1 MQLNPKHLT
10 LNGLLQGR
18 LFRIPDY
25 QRAYAWGSKQRKELF
40 SDIIEVYKSG
50 QDHFMATVVGL
61 MRDKRRIVA
70 DEYQAVDVVDGQQR
84 LTTLI
89 IMFKAIEKALD
100 PKKTD
105 ESKIKREICE
115 LLVKGDDFALVLLQ
129 TNHDSSSI
137 FIDYI
142 RTGKISSGAPET
154 IADKNLIAAERE
166 CEAFIQE
173 WKSTSDL
180 VELVAILR
188 NRLSLIYHELT
199 DESTVY
205 RVFEVLNSRG
215 LDVKWIDKLKSQL
228 MALIFVNAESGARLE
243 ALREMHVIWQNIYRT
258 LGLRDSLGDEALR
271 FAGTMRSK
279 DQPNRLLTEEDA
291 TEALTKIAGSK
302 LSSIVET
309 ANWLHAVVC
318 AVDKLDRDNRL
329 RAVTRIVHAR
339 FVAAALLLRG
349 FPPEVEKRLLGQWE
363 KVTFRIFGLGGADS
377 RHKVGNYV
385 SLGYDIMQ
393 KKIDDKGVVKR
404 LKEMGKNY
412 SIGEVLEG
420 IDWNESYENWTEE
433 VRYLLFRYDEHLAQ
447 ESGERLN
454 EGQWNKIWAQDPSKS
469 IEHITPRSSGFEYVH
484 DIGNLTM
491 LPPGVNSALGNRPPA
506 LKAPTYISCG
516 IKETSAVGK
525 TITEKG
531 WNKRNVSEREK
542 CIVEFVRAEWAN

>member
-166 CEAFIQE
+166 C
-173 WKSTSDL
+173 
-180 VELVAILR
+180 
-188 NRLSLIYHELT
+188 
-199 DESTVY
+199 
-205 RVFEVLNSRG
+205 
-215 LDVKWIDKLKSQL
+215 
-228 MALIFVNAESGARLE
+228 
-243 ALREMHVIWQNIYRT
+243 
-258 LGLRDSLGDEALR
+258 
-271 FAGTMRSK
+271 
-279 DQPNRLLTEEDA
+279 
-291 TEALTKIAGSK
+291 
-302 LSSIVET
+302 
-309 ANWLHAVVC
+309 
-318 AVDKLDRDNRL
+318 
-329 RAVTRIVHAR
+329 
-339 FVAAALLLRG
+339 
-349 FPPEVEKRLLGQWE
+349 
-363 KVTFRIFGLGGADS
+363 
-377 RHKVGNYV
+377 
-385 SLGYDIMQ
+385 
-393 KKIDDKGVVKR
+393 
-404 LKEMGKNY
+404 
-412 SIGEVLEG
+412 
-420 IDWNESYENWTEE
+420 
-433 VRYLLFRYDEHLAQ
+433 
-447 ESGERLN
+447 
-454 EGQWNKIWAQDPSKS
+454 
-469 IEHITPRSSGFEYVH
+469 
-484 DIGNLTM
+484 
-491 LPPGVNSALGNRPPA
+491 
-506 LKAPTYISCG
+506 
-516 IKETSAVGK
+516 
-525 TITEKG
+525 
-531 WNKRNVSEREK
+531 
-542 CIVEFVRAEWAN
+542 